1 MKIVSLNMYKLDEDF
16 VENLFDK
23 KLMLLDNI
31 FKSFKNKENLSVFS
45 IVEFLNNILN
55 NLSTNN
61 NGLKLLYEFFYSK
74 KLI

>member
-45 IVEFLNNILN
+45 IVEFLNNI
-55 NLSTNN
+55 
-61 NGLKLLYEFFYSK
+61 
-74 KLI
+74 